1 MGGQNHQ
8 PCNRILTGASAW
20 LSQKVGEGFIDVL
33 AANNHLENAIMLGMN
48 KLHVEDVALEIEGT
62 VAEHVAL
69 TIDSLQKSL
78 EALSLIPSGFQ
89 RLIKVAEQIGYKGNP
104 HVGQLDSYNLEK
116 SFQGSLIQPHVNKA
130 VWDELHSHIK
140 THNILKTL
148 EWESKQ
154 FESLVHTTKSLIAVM
169 EESKEIAIREGEDA
183 FVNAIENN
191 EIPLRQYYAQVFS
204 QWNNLHA
211 MFLYSAL
218 IMTELFY
225 RLNGYPSL
233 TEFDPSSYQVV
244 KAA

>member
-8 PCNRILTGASAW
+8 PCNRKITAASAW
-20 LSQKVGEGFIDVL
+20 LSQKVGEGFIEVL
-33 AANNHLENAIMLGMN
+33 AANNHLENAIMIGMH
-48 KLHVEDVALEIEGT
+48 KLHVEDVAFEINGT
-62 VAEHVAL
+62 VEEHVAL
-69 TIDSLQKSL
+69 TVSALQKSL
-78 EALSLIPSGFQ
+78 RILSIIPAGFQ
-89 RLIKVAEQIGYKGNP
+89 KLIAVAEQIGYKGNP

-140 THNILKTL
+140 NHNILKTL

-154 FESLVHTTKSLIAVM
+154 FESLSCPTQSLIKVM
-169 EESKEIAIREGEDA
+169 EESKEVAIREGNDA

-211 MFLYSAL
+211 MFLYSSL

-233 TEFDPSSYQVV
+233 TEFDPSSCQVV
-244 KAA
+244 RVA